1 MINGSKTIRVHQEVI
16 FGGGG
21 LVNYQL
27 LYGYLQPCSIG
38 TVVLEIIEGIVPLG
52 RKHGAV

>member
-1 MINGSKTIRVHQEVI
+1 MINCSKTIRVHQEVI